1 MTEHQQTGKL
11 STGIHRILL
20 VDDEEMIREM
30 TREILTYLGYEVV
43 VASGGEEAI
52 DIYKREKEHIDLLI
66 VDLIMP
72 KMNGVACFEQI
83 RNLDKEVPI
92 VISSGIS
99 EITKKESILKM
110 GAAAYIEKPYTID
123 GLQSTLQSI
132 SMSHTE
138 P

>member
-1 MTEHQQTGKL
+1 MEGHQKAGEKPK
-11 STGIHRILL
+11 SIRKILL
-20 VDDEEMIREM
+20 VDDEEMIRDM
-30 TREILTYLGYEVV
+30 TREILAYLGYDVI

-52 DIYKREKEHIDLLI
+52 DIFRQKKDEIDLLI

-83 RNLDKEVPI
+83 RKLDADVPV

-123 GLQSTLQSI
+123 GLQSILRSI
-132 SMSHTE
+132 PAMHV
-138 P
+138 